1 MIKMDGNMA
10 EVFMKQGDL
19 WSKYGETG
27 PESEALVPVEEV
39 LGDIFR
45 DGEEVIVIIRGEDGQ
60 LLQDHVFIGSS

>member
-1 MIKMDGNMA
+1 MVKI
-10 EVFMKQGDL
+10 
-19 WSKYGETG
+19 YGQTG